1 MNTNCNDATGVFL
14 GVAAKGLVKRK
25 QKSWQFIYDV
35 NKTSINDLNKIAL
48 EDGSRKY
55 TYNSMFC
62 EWKRYASVFSAM
74 NIGCMQKSRVGI
86 LGSTSSEVIFSFYG
100 LNMVGADVSIIPSY
114 SALTPTKIIE
124 TIQAEKLTDFIITDD
139 FAQVNLIYD
148 LLVQK
153 NNLGLNNVIILHIPI
168 TGVTVSSML
177 TAAQETKYQYLK
189 GQFRPICMDELLKIY
204 GNHPINYAEN
214 SSRDTA
220 LILHTSGTTSGTGK
234 PVPLSDE
241 AINSAVATFYNMPE
255 LNLPWDNLVTAII
268 VDLSNAY
275 GFIDQVHLPFAM
287 GATVVITPGGVLNP
301 WFYKAIPEHKITFLF
316 TISAMFLRW
325 LKMTDQKK
333 LDFSSLKFVILGG
346 TSVSVD
352 EKKTFL
358 DFMKKHGAGDIT
370 ILNGYGISELGG
382 ACCLSTS
389 DIEDESIGYPL
400 PGVNV
405 RLYDDKNGR
414 FLTSNDIP
422 GEGVLYLN
430 SPSLATISLDNKD
443 ILKVDYVEDTPYI
456 CTNDLVSM
464 DSDGKLTFL
473 GRACRYFINDE
484 NKSFDAGRVENEF
497 AKISDIEGCCII
509 PVYVKTTHDNIP
521 MLCVKTTTDMDDSQ
535 KVVLDALK
543 KIYIED
549 KRLDEDNIPLRIKIS
564 EDLPRN
570 GNGKID
576 LYKIRKGD
584 IEGNTY
590 IVKAKKK
597 KNILSDFQ
605 LVPYEDGPAD
615 MIKEVFDGLSA
626 ELKASLPHNKNNINN
641 LKEGY
646 NMKNSKNFM
655 DGFNAMNQMGRQMMD
670 NMKNMTGQM
679 NQNHNFCN
687 MPNMSKI
694 MENMQHMNQQ
704 TTNMIPNML
713 QINQMMNTMLQMNM
727 TALNMMQKTFE
738 QNYKM
743 MNQYMDLMTEFN
755 QKAMKKTNVTD
766 ATNEKN
772 DEEPGADDR
781 YIFPED
787 ETFEDEPLED
797 EPVESEPEKKAR
809 TTKSSSAKKTTS
821 TKKATG
827 TKKASGTKKS
837 ASTKKATSSDENEIK
852 IETENKSSDE

>member
-1 MNTNCNDATGVFL
+1 MNTNFNDATKGFL
-14 GVAAKGLVKRK
+14 GVAARGLVEKK
-25 QKSWQFIYDV
+25 QKSWKFIYDV
-35 NKTSINDLNKIAL
+35 NRTSINDLNKIAL

-55 TYNSMFC
+55 TYNSMFS

-74 NIGCMQKSRVGI
+74 NIGYMQKSRVGI

-114 SALTPTKIIE
+114 SALTPKKIIE

-153 NNLGLNNVIILHIPI
+153 NNLGLNNVIILHIPV
-168 TGVTVSSML
+168 TGVTVSPML

-214 SSRDTA
+214 SSRDTS

-234 PVPLSDE
+234 PVPLSDD
-241 AINSAVATFYNMPE
+241 AINSATATFYNMPE
-255 LNLPWDNLVTAII
+255 LDLPWDNLVTAII

-287 GATVVITPGGVLNP
+287 GATVVVTPGGILNP

-325 LKMTDQKK
+325 LKMPDQKK

-358 DFMKKHGAGDIT
+358 GFMKKHGAGDIT

-400 PGVNV
+400 PEVNV
-405 RLYDDKNGR
+405 RLFDDKKDR
-414 FLTSNDIP
+414 FLTSKDIP

-443 ILKVDYVEDTPYI
+443 ILKVEYVEDTPYI

-497 AKISDIEGCCII
+497 AKISDIEGCCIV
-509 PVYVKTTHDNIP
+509 PVYIKTTHDNIP

-535 KVVLDALK
+535 KVVLDALRK
-543 KIYIED
+543 LYIDDKI
-549 KRLDEDNIPLRIKIS
+549 LDEDNIPLRIKIS

-727 TALNMMQKTFE
+727 TALNIMQKTFE

-772 DEEPGADDR
+772 DEEPGTDDK

-827 TKKASGTKKS
+827 TKKASGTKKF